1 MDPSLPLDLSLLLFG
16 GLLTLG
22 SWGGL
27 LLLAR
32 LAPSG
37 SLLRRLLV
45 RARLSV
51 GLTLLV
57 GTLVWW
63 LFVRFGWDLSRNGT
77 EVRQV
82 VLTLG
87 LVWTVLRCKGTL
99 LTHAAEH
106 PGWWLR
112 RSATDRAFLL
122 DVLNKLITAAVV
134 LLAVLEV
141 LRLLGVSLTVLVTAS
156 GFGAAALGFGARTL
170 VENLLGGVMLYLH
183 RPFVIGDFIQL
194 PAQAL
199 EGVVQEIGL
208 YYTQLITP
216 DRQPLYVPNATFAT
230 TAILNGARRDHR
242 QVLLSFGLRHDD
254 QPLLDAVIG
263 DLRREL
269 ERLEGVDAALPR
281 RVHFVGYGE
290 SSLDLRLECY
300 SSGSLD
306 AYFDL
311 QQELLQRI
319 GRVVEQRGA
328 SMPFPTRV
336 LLGSAV
342 ATAGPAQAPVDAR
355 SVPPEALSSE

>member
-1 MDPSLPLDLSLLLFG
+1 MLPSLPLDLALLLGG
-16 GLLTLG
+16 GLLALV
-22 SWGGL
+22 SWVGL
-27 LLLAR
+27 QLLAR
-32 LAPSG
+32 LTPSG

-51 GLTLLV
+51 ALTLAA

-63 LFVRFGWDLSRNGT
+63 LFERLGWDLSRNGT

-99 LTHAAEH
+99 LAHAAEH
-106 PGWWLR
+106 PGWWQQ
-112 RSATDRAFLL
+112 RSAADRAFLL
-122 DVLNKLITAAVV
+122 DVLNKLVSGAV
-134 LLAVLEV
+134 LLLAALEV
-141 LRLLGVSLTVLVTAS
+141 LRLLGVSLTVLITAS

-183 RPFVIGDFIQL
+183 RPFVIGDFIRL
-194 PAQAL
+194 PALSL
-199 EGVVQEIGL
+199 EGTVQQIGL

-230 TAILNGARRDHR
+230 SAILNGARRDHR
-242 QVLLSFGLRHDD
+242 QVLVNFGVRYDD
-254 QPLLDAVIG
+254 QPLLETILTR
-263 DLRREL
+263 LRREL
-269 ERLEGVDAALPR
+269 EQVSGVDVSLPR

-290 SSLDLRLECY
+290 SSLDLRLECF
-300 SSGSLD
+300 SDGSLD

-319 GRVVEQRGA
+319 GRVVADCGA
-328 SMPFPTRV
+328 SMPFPTRL
-336 LLGSAV
+336 LLG
-342 ATAGPAQAPVDAR
+342 AGAGAEV
-355 SVPPEALSSE
+355 SSE